1 MKTKI
6 LIILGSVL
14 SFLAIPTTVLAQMYE
29 PNNKG
34 LNYTYRGNLDPNA
47 FSGFFAATWI
57 GVFVIICIT
66 WAIWLAVAIWIYKDA
81 KKHYVE
87 NPALWAFI
95 VFFVGVIGLLIY
107 LLAARKTKSTLDPV
121 KQKEPVGPVNTTA

>member
-1 MKTKI
+1 MKLKI
-6 LIILGSVL
+6 LIALGSVL
-14 SFLAIPTTVLAQMYE
+14 GFLAVPATVLAQMHE
-29 PNNKG
+29 PNSKG
-34 LNYTYRGNLDPNA
+34 LNYTYKGNLDPNA

-66 WAIWLAVAIWIYKDA
+66 WAIWLAVAVWIYKDA
-81 KKHYVE
+81 KKHNVE

-95 VFFVGVIGLLIY
+95 VFFIGVIGLLIY

-121 KQKEPVGPVNTTA
+121 EQKEPVGPVNTTA